1 MWHRFPRLSLV
12 VILDRTGNI
21 RRSSGVIIIRKL
33 RERQSVTAAIG
44 HTLSRKHGRWL
55 PKVNHSCGFSFFLFN
70 PPPPPIPSQPAA
82 ASKSTQVLICQ
93 AFGSELSP
101 MFLFPSWGSGFKLHV
116 ISVKDFWKRTCT
128 VGSAPCQARRGAAF
142 APEDTEPCSRSHE
155 VCHEEWLITQ
165 FTPQIGC
172 NISTDLAYLHF
183 NYNYY
188 LFLYFGCDHSEP
200 NSSPTLE
207 RSRMTVSHW
216 RFRCLF
222 ITFKYHHLCWN
233 PLSKEPFTCW
243 NKFKLKFKSL
253 FAFLQPFF
261 KIAASF

>member
-1 MWHRFPRLSLV
+1 MAGGCPKWITPADFLS
-12 VILDRTGNI
+12 
-21 RRSSGVIIIRKL
+21 
-33 RERQSVTAAIG
+33 
-44 HTLSRKHGRWL
+44 
-55 PKVNHSCGFSFFLFN
+55 FYFF
-70 PPPPPIPSQPAA
+70 PIPSRPAA
-82 ASKSTQVLICQ
+82 ASNRHKSWFVRLLVLN
-93 AFGSELSP
+93 
-101 MFLFPSWGSGFKLHV
+101 FLFLRWASGFKLHV
-116 ISVKDFWKRTCT
+116 ISVTDFSKHTCT
-128 VGSAPCQARRGAAF
+128 VWSSPCQAHREDAF
-142 APEDTEPCSRSHE
+142 APEDMKPCSRSHE
-155 VCHEEWLITQ
+155 VCHEECLITQ
-165 FTPQIGC
+165 FMTQIGC
-172 NISTDLAYLHF
+172 NICTDLAYLHF

-188 LFLYFGCDHSEP
+188 LFLHFGCDHSEP